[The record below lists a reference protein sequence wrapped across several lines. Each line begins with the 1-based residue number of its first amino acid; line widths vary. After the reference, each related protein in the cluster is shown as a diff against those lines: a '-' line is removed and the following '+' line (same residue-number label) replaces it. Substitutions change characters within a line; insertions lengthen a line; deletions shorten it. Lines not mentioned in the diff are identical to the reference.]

1 MAHGMVE
8 VTAGKQRPIEQMLL
22 ILASALDSPQCHLFR
37 SLLTTVD
44 TAVGRSGIADWGS
57 FE

>member
-1 MAHGMVE
+1 MVE